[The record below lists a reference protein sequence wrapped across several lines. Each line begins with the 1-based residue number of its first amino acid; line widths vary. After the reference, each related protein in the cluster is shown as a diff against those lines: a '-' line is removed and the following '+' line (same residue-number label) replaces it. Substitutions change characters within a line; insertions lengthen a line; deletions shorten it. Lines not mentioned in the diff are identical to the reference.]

1 MPLSHVQAGETILY
15 SNCPKILTWF
25 RACLPAYV
33 PPTAASIS
41 NGRPQVLRHWY
52 YIIHPSRPPRL
63 DDGEQRS
70 DRYLLRIQTQH
81 APSSLSSLS
90 TEQCISPARVVAE
103 AGTSTVGRHQ
113 KSHKEGTCLGARL
126 SSDPEL
132 IMLSAVGH
140 SEHSP
145 SFPLPVFCFPPRED
159 ASEGRC
165 YLGHWSSSFLNTS
178 RYLPN
183 AACLPYF
190 RFNVIVLPEAVQ
202 P

>member
-103 AGTSTVGRHQ
+103 AGTSTPSVTLSILLHSRFPFSAFPRGKMHRKAGAISVTGRRR
-113 KSHKEGTCLGARL
+113 SSIPLGTYLTQRAFRTSDSMLLCCLRQYNL
-126 SSDPEL
+126 E
-132 IMLSAVGH
+132 
-140 SEHSP
+140 
-145 SFPLPVFCFPPRED
+145 
-159 ASEGRC
+159 
-165 YLGHWSSSFLNTS
+165 
-178 RYLPN
+178 
-183 AACLPYF
+183 
-190 RFNVIVLPEAVQ
+190 
-202 P
+202 